1 MEEDK
6 IIEEA
11 NVNDNYGGDVEEEE
25 LVGDGQQ
32 VEREDLSDDEDTQQ
46 PTSKKTAH
54 GQRTKRRR
62 KLLKDKVVNL

>member
-11 NVNDNYGGDVEEEE
+11 NVNDNYGQDVEEEE

-32 VEREDLSDDEDTQQ
+32 IEMEDHHDDEDTQQ
-46 PTSKKTAH
+46 PTSKKQH
-54 GQRTKRRR
+54 MVRRQNV
-62 KLLKDKVVNL
+62 DKNY